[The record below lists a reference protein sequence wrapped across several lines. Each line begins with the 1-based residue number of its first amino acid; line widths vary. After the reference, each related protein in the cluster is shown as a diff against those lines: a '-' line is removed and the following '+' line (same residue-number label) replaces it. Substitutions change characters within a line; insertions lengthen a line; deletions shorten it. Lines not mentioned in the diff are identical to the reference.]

1 MRIAIAGGHSAL
13 ARGASGYIDEY
24 DEDRAFVEKL
34 KGAFERE
41 GWGVTDCSND
51 ADSVRGELQEECRA
65 ANASGA
71 DLFVAVHFNAGGGT
85 GTEVWHYPGSSA
97 EGYAR
102 DVSRE
107 LSAALGLPNRGAKST
122 TGLYVLNHTD
132 MPAILI
138 EVCFVD
144 AEADAGAWRAASW
157 EKVVGAVVRGLGG
170 NCENEEE
177 DMLTE
182 HQDKLLATIYEQVT
196 GTYDPTG
203 RGVELCDHDH
213 IKYIG
218 AKVTDLAQAVAGIA
232 ASVAELAEKVDALA
246 EKAEG

>member
-1 MRIAIAGGHSAL
+1 MHIAIAGGHSAI
-13 ARGASGYIDEY
+13 ARGASGYLDEY
-24 DEDRAFVEKL
+24 ECDRAFVAQL
-34 KGAFERE
+34 IDAFDAQ
-41 GWGVTDCSND
+41 GWYVTDCSNEESGVS
-51 ADSVRGELQEECRA
+51 AELREECRI

-71 DLFVAVHFNAGGGT
+71 DLFIAVHFNAGGGT
-85 GTEVWHYPGSSA
+85 GTEVWHWPGSSA

-107 LSAALGLPNRGAKST
+107 LATALGLPNRGAKST
-122 TGLYVLNHTD
+122 MGLYVINRTD

-144 AEADAGAWRAASW
+144 TEADAEAWHATSW
-157 EKVVGAVVRGLGG
+157 SALCGAVVRGLGG
-170 NCENEEE
+170 DYANKEE

-203 RGVELCDHDH
+203 RGVEMNDHDH
-213 IKYIG
+213 IKWIG
-218 AKVTDLAQAVAGIA
+218 KKVADNAAAVQAVDAKLDKLI
-232 ASVAELAEKVDALA
+232 EKL
-246 EKAEG
+246 GQL